1 MSAPPVTNREREEM
15 RRLRALRMPVEEIG
29 ALLGR
34 SGRCVWQHVSDMGV
48 EAPRPGRAG
57 RGCQRTDAENARLLA
72 ARRAG
77 LSHEEIGARFRLA
90 PISVGPTLSRLRK
103 AQRIA
108 GESRA

>member
-57 RGCQRTDAENARLLA
+57 RGCKRTDAENARLLA

-103 AQRIA
+103 AQRA
-108 GESRA
+108 ATENRA